1 MHTIY
6 TGERVRIRPFKDADE
21 FVATGQRFAQVVHP
35 FWGPQYETPQRM
47 RKDFAEAGMLNTSE
61 YSQFAMERLDTGAV
75 IGLAENGGVRPGR
88 IQSWVGTFIFE
99 EHWGRGFGV
108 ESKQLQ
114 FCYLFEN
121 YPIERVESA
130 TLENH
135 VRAARGLR
143 DCGMH
148 FEGRLRAAVRQHGRW
163 VDLVQYAIFREDWEK
178 LPIREI
184 VKRG

>member
-6 TGERVRIRPFKDADE
+6 TGERVRIRPYASVDE
-21 FVATGQRFAQVVHP
+21 FVSTAQRFAVNVHP
-35 FWGPQYETPQRM
+35 YWGPQYETPGRM
-47 RKDFAEAGMLNTSE
+47 KKDWEVAGMLSTGD
-61 YSQFAMERLDTGAV
+61 YSQFALECVDTGEL
-75 IGLAENGGVRPGR
+75 IGLAENGGVTIGTV
-88 IQSWVGTFIFE
+88 QSWVGTFIFE
-99 EHWGRGFGV
+99 EHWGQGFGV

-143 DCGMH
+143 DCGMRY
-148 FEGRLRAAVRQHGRW
+148 EGRLRAAVRQHGSW

-178 LPIREI
+178 LPIRET